1 MVDDLIQGI
10 RNKNIISISKAITLA
25 ENEDDLSLDILSS
38 LYPLKTNSHRIG
50 ITGPPGAGK
59 STITNL
65 LIKYF
70 RKNKKSVA
78 VLLVDP
84 TSPYSNGA
92 VLGDR
97 IRMFNYHNDNNVFIR
112 SFATRGSKGGL
123 SKNINKVADIL
134 QAAKFDIIIFE
145 TVGVGQI
152 EIDVVEQ
159 VDTVVLTLVPESG
172 DDIQMMKAGIIEIA
186 DIFVINKSDRK
197 DADKLF
203 VSLKNILSFTDKLKS
218 KDLFPKI
225 IKTIATEDKGI
236 KKLIDVI
243 SSHKEVV
250 VENNKLID
258 SKLKIRYANEVYE
271 LVKNQVVNE
280 FWTIKRTNILND
292 QLKKKFNKRIS
303 PIELF
308 RKIVES

>member
-1 MVDDLIQGI
+1 
-10 RNKNIISISKAITLA
+10 
-25 ENEDDLSLDILSS
+25 
-38 LYPLKTNSHRIG
+38 
-50 ITGPPGAGK
+50 
-59 STITNL
+59 
-65 LIKYF
+65 
-70 RKNKKSVA
+70 
-78 VLLVDP
+78 
-84 TSPYSNGA
+84 
-92 VLGDR
+92 
-97 IRMFNYHNDNNVFIR
+97 
-112 SFATRGSKGGL
+112 
-123 SKNINKVADIL
+123 
-134 QAAKFDIIIFE
+134 
-145 TVGVGQI
+145 
-152 EIDVVEQ
+152 
-159 VDTVVLTLVPESG
+159 
-172 DDIQMMKAGIIEIA
+172 MMMAGIIVIA
-186 DIFVINKSDRK
+186 DIFVMNKSDRK

-243 SSHKEVV
+243 SSHKEVM

-308 RKIVES
+308 RKIVESWDRYESIIFRSFFWIKK